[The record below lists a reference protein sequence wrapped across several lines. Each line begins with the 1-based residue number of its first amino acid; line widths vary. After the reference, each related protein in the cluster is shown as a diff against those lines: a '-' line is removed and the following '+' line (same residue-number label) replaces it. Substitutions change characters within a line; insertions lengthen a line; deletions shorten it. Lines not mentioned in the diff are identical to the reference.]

1 MLGEEPRVVSVPPVT
16 ARCCTCHVAGP
27 AVVVAE
33 APPPAPDPYVIV
45 IVAAAASVTSLT
57 VIFWPAVLT
66 VPVLAV
72 V

>member
-1 MLGEEPRVVSVPPVT
+1 MLGEAPRFVSVPGVT
-16 ARCCTCHVAGP
+16 ERCCTCQVAGP
-27 AVVVAE
+27 AVVVAV

-45 IVAAAASVTSLT
+45 IVAAAARVTPVT
-57 VIFWPAVLT
+57 VIVCPAVLT